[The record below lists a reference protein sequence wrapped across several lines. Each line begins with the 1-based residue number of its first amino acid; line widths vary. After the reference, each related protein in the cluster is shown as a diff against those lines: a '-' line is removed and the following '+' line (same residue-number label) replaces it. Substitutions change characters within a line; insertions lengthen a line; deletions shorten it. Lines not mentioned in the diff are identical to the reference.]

1 MADLVGGV
9 DDSTATLEVQ
19 RPMVGPLE
27 TPLQLLPEY
36 DAATSPGFVP
46 GIHYIGRKYAS
57 MRRIRGD
64 GNCFYR
70 AFLFAFLESL
80 LKDFTTGDATTK
92 VKAEDER
99 FRVLTILSQSKDELV
114 AVGYSEIAIESFHD
128 VRTLTHG
135 GVQHMLFMF

>member
-1 MADLVGGV
+1 MAELVS
-9 DDSTATLEVQ
+9 DSAAEAQ

-36 DAATSPGFVP
+36 EEATNPGFIP
-46 GIHYIGRKYAS
+46 GIRYIGAKYSS

-80 LKDFTTGDATTK
+80 LKDFTTGDEATK
-92 VKAEDER
+92 AKAEEER
-99 FRVLTILSQSKDELV
+99 MRVLAVLVQSKDELV
-114 AVGYSEIAIESFHD
+114 GMGYSEMAIESFHD
-128 VRTLTHG
+128 VRT
-135 GVQHMLFMF
+135 